1 MLEKIEVHASSK
13 HIKFRVESC
22 KSLSHLNS
30 FRFMLFSLCL
40 GWYPANLC
48 LLWNYRMDF
57 SPIYIMFAA
66 FSRDVQSVLVLC
78 IQLSSDIVSDT
89 FVVTFPF
96 MYTLFIYFDSKKELL
111 NTRSLVNV
119 SACNWPIWVN
129 LVLIKIVSGDTNW
142 RTIRLCLQIHLKYSN
157 RNVCSVHAWNRYIYV
172 VFFCFS
178 FFFNIPPLMISLLKL
193 I

>member
-1 MLEKIEVHASSK
+1 MSFFRFFEKMPINRSYFTFPFLDKKSIPHQKDLLK

-66 FSRDVQSVLVLC
+66 FSRDVQSVLVFC

-89 FVVTFPF
+89 FVVTFID
-96 MYTLFIYFDSKKELL
+96 IY
-111 NTRSLVNV
+111 NV
-119 SACNWPIWVN
+119 SANTAWLFSNLYLHWLSWLAQYSLIWVN
-129 LVLIKIVSGDTNW
+129 
-142 RTIRLCLQIHLKYSN
+142 C
-157 RNVCSVHAWNRYIYV
+157 YIARWHIY
-172 VFFCFS
+172 
-178 FFFNIPPLMISLLKL
+178 
-193 I
+193 